1 MFQLLLCTFLLPWQT
16 QSCSYP
22 WQILL
27 QRLLSQLVTEVG
39 DECWH
44 HWLIR
49 DRSWYFSEKW
59 DVIGRKWIGL
69 ESKSKQFMCWS
80 FVMEEEELVEGLE
93 GEWHEQT
100 FLSFVLSVPMLFF
113 WKPRCRGTSSEHY
126 RSLPSQKSPL
136 LFCLQ
141 KFGSDEVRI
150 FFWLTSLD
158 GFLAFL
164 LSFNVHFVSCQRLQG
179 LHSWRKEFLLAAL
192 SATRLIHQALHTG
205 KTGILTPYLTSS
217 LSSPLPRDPALKLPG
232 WPPT

>member
-1 MFQLLLCTFLLPWQT
+1 MWNYSCRKSLRRVSDKLEFSQNIFCCYPPSHLTKIHFHVSTTAVYFLLPWQT

-100 FLSFVLSVPMLFF
+100 SLALSFQHQCSFLEAPLQGHILWALQEPSFSEVSLAVLSAEI
-113 WKPRCRGTSSEHY
+113 W
-126 RSLPSQKSPL
+126 Q
-136 LFCLQ
+136 
-141 KFGSDEVRI
+141 
-150 FFWLTSLD
+150 W
-158 GFLAFL
+158 
-164 LSFNVHFVSCQRLQG
+164 
-179 LHSWRKEFLLAAL
+179 
-192 SATRLIHQALHTG
+192 
-205 KTGILTPYLTSS
+205 
-217 LSSPLPRDPALKLPG
+217 
-232 WPPT
+232 

>member
-22 WQILL
+22 WQMLL

-44 HWLIR
+44 HWLIG

-93 GEWHEQT
+93 KWHEQT
-100 FLSFVLSVPMLFF
+100 FLSFVLSAPVLFF
-113 WKPRCRGTSSEHY
+113 GSPFAEAHPLGTTGSFSDPSPCCWVCRNLAVMRLGYSSDLHH
-126 RSLPSQKSPL
+126 
-136 LFCLQ
+136 
-141 KFGSDEVRI
+141 
-150 FFWLTSLD
+150 WM
-158 GFLAFL
+158 
-164 LSFNVHFVSCQRLQG
+164 VS
-179 LHSWRKEFLLAAL
+179 LHSCSLLVFIL
-192 SATRLIHQALHTG
+192 SLLGDCRAYTAGER
-205 KTGILTPYLTSS
+205 SFC
-217 LSSPLPRDPALKLPG
+217 
-232 WPPT
+232 